1 MPIVVIAKDQADF
14 EQWVA
19 QEAATQAAAKAEEQK
34 LLSMNMS
41 KEELMALG
49 EKTYMGYCAACHQPT
64 GMGIPGVFPALKGSA
79 IVNGSSQELIDLLLK
94 GRKGKDG
101 SAMPAFSFLKD
112 EEMRAL
118 INYIRNSWG
127 NKAAS
132 VNKEI
137 IFQKRS

>member
-1 MPIVVIAKDQADF
+1 MLV
-14 EQWVA
+14 
-19 QEAATQAAAKAEEQK
+19 TK
-34 LLSMNMS
+34 LNG
-41 KEELMALG
+41 EELY
-49 EKTYMGYCAACHQPT
+49 KQYCASCHKPDGT
-64 GMGIPGVFPALKGSA
+64 GVQGVFPALKGSA